1 MGPLIMLALH
11 IKPLLNTPFLCYGL
25 DVGWSVEIEELMACG
40 CGCAEDADGLG
51 VSSHLLDLS

>member
-1 MGPLIMLALH
+1 MLALH